1 MISSH
6 YNVVLNYFC
15 GGGHWLVQMEWRPAG
30 WSVCLP
36 LLTFP
41 CTIVSPEVLFWHRL
55 TQVVLEKWPL
65 NVVCVCVV
73 REKVFV
79 RKSESDAVDDKNVS
93 SAKSPAEEQQI
104 TKEMTELSKM
114 TESGTAAIVLRDL
127 RKKRSESPTLDPRN
141 ASRTPSA
148 AIEPSN
154 KPRYRTPYFACM
166 SECLNYLS
174 CHLRDVIISPG
185 IYFIIRV

>member
-1 MISSH
+1 
-6 YNVVLNYFC
+6 
-15 GGGHWLVQMEWRPAG
+15 
-30 WSVCLP
+30 
-36 LLTFP
+36 
-41 CTIVSPEVLFWHRL
+41 
-55 TQVVLEKWPL
+55 VVLEKGPL
-65 NVVCVCVV
+65 NVVRVCVV

-93 SAKSPAEEQQI
+93 AAKSPAEEQQI

-166 SECLNYLS
+166 SECLNCLS
-174 CHLRDVIISPG
+174 CVLRDLLVACT
-185 IYFIIRV
+185 